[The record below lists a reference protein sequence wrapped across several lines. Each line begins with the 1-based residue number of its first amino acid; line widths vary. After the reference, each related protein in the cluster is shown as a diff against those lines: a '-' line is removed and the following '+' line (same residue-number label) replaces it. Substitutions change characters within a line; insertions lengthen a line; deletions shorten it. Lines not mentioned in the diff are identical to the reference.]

1 MLFASWYLRVNL
13 TFPMNS
19 KLEQRFDK
27 MRQGR
32 DKVTCRTFICLSI
45 QQIFEGCLLRAS
57 PVLRH
62 KTGQGMWPRD
72 RALALCSSAEGF
84 LRMSSL
90 LSFNSAIP
98 LSCMV
103 RTSMMDLELPSDW
116 WELSSL
122 SLKGNSNSSSQV
134 FMERDS
140 FSIFTLAE
148 VTIVGWHKLWA
159 SRNGP
164 V

>member
-1 MLFASWYLRVNL
+1 MLFALWYLRVNL

-62 KTGQGMWPRD
+62 KTGPGVWPRGRD
-72 RALALCSSAEGF
+72 LALCSSAVF
-84 LRMSSL
+84 SSL
-90 LSFNSAIP
+90 FRLCNSP
-98 LSCMV
+98 LLCGQDKYDGP
-103 RTSMMDLELPSDW
+103 RTSFWLMGAI
-116 WELSSL
+116 L
-122 SLKGNSNSSSQV
+122 SLWKATQTVPV

-140 FSIFTLAE
+140 FSFFTLAV